1 MEIEGDSTSSE
12 IKTSMS
18 NSNELNGGEASS
30 AKVNEVKNESQ
41 DKQAESNGCVNDGDV
56 IMSDADADKR

>member
-1 MEIEGDSTSSE
+1 MEIDGDSTSSE

-41 DKQAESNGCVNDGDV
+41 DKQAE
-56 IMSDADADKR
+56 K